1 LLIWTPSKIYFI
13 FQTVTNIKTD
23 FQVSPKKVADEEILL
38 RIPVELLADLVSGLK
53 KICLKI
59 D

>member
-38 RIPVELLADLVSGLK
+38 RVPVELLADLVSGLK
-53 KICLKI
+53 EICLKKN
-59 D
+59 